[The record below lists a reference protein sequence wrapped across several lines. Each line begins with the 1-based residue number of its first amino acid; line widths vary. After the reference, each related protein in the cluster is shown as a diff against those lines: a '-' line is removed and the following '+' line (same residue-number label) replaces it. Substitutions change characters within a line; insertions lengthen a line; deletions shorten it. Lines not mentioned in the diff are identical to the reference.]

1 MRPSTAH
8 CDLANTPAMEETMT
22 EANSKPMCPMADMC
36 QGMKDKPTSSLVLFI
51 PALIFVI
58 FGITILIAP
67 QILAWLVGI
76 ALILVG
82 VVMLLFGRFM
92 RGFAERSQQTH
103 E

>member
-1 MRPSTAH
+1 
-8 CDLANTPAMEETMT
+8 MT
-22 EANSKPMCPMADMC
+22 ESASAPPCPMAAMC
-36 QGMKDKPTSSLVLFI
+36 KGMTDKPKSGLVLLI

-103 E
+103 D